1 MNIFCIVV
9 IYNGTQNNWIKNC
22 FSSIL
27 NSSIPITII
36 AVDNNS
42 NDDSTSYIK
51 THFPEVQLIECEENL
66 GFGKA
71 NNIGI
76 EIALKNNCDF
86 VFLLNQDARVN
97 PDTIQKLALKLK
109 QNPDFGI
116 ISPMHLNGTG
126 SALDYNF
133 SNYII
138 PSYCK
143 NLYSDFVLNKVAD
156 KVYESDFICAAAWLL
171 SRRCLEIV
179 GGFNPTFFHYGED
192 DNYVHRLHYKGLK
205 IGVDPFSTM
214 YHDRE
219 NRGANDHHQDRS
231 KIEERT
237 ILLKY
242 SNPTNQ
248 YNIAGEKKHLKRI
261 LLKSKLLNQTDTI
274 RYIKNR
280 ISLINLHA
288 NQIIKNLNISKSDEK
303 FIFLNFDAN

>member
-1 MNIFCIVV
+1 MKVSTVIVT
-9 IYNGTQNNWIKNC
+9 YNALRNNWLYKCLDSIQNSTLPGEIIIIDNHSKDETCNIIKENYPQV
-22 FSSIL
+22 I
-27 NSSIPITII
+27 
-36 AVDNNS
+36 
-42 NDDSTSYIK
+42 
-51 THFPEVQLIECEENL
+51 LIENQENL

-116 ISPMHLNGTG
+116 ISPMHLNGKG

-133 SNYII
+133 SNYIN

-156 KVYESDFICAAAWLL
+156 QVYESDFICAAAWLL
-171 SRRCLEIV
+171 SRKCLEIV

-192 DNYVHRLHYKGLK
+192 DNYIHRLHYKGLK
-205 IGVDPFSTM
+205 IGVDPFSTI

-219 NRGANDHHQDRS
+219 NRGTNDYQDQS

-242 SNPTNQ
+242 SNPNDQ
-248 YNIAGEKKHLKRI
+248 YNIAGEIKHLKRI

>member
-9 IYNGTQNNWIKNC
+9 IYNGTQNNWIEKC
-22 FSSIL
+22 LSSIL

-97 PDTIQKLALKLK
+97 PDTIEKLALKLN

-133 SNYII
+133 SNYIN

-143 NLYSDFVLNKVAD
+143 SLYSDFVLNKVAD
-156 KVYESDFICAAAWLL
+156 QVYKSDFICAAAWLL
-171 SRRCLEIV
+171 SRKCLEIV

-192 DNYVHRLHYKGLK
+192 DNYIHRLHYKGLK
-205 IGVDPFSTM
+205 IGVDPFSTI

-219 NRGANDHHQDRS
+219 NRRANDHQDRS

-242 SNPTNQ
+242 SNPNKH
-248 YNIAGEKKHLKRI
+248 YNIKTEKKHLRRI

-274 RYIKNR
+274 VYVKNKISLIDLHKNR
-280 ISLINLHA
+280 IS
-288 NQIIKNLNISKSDEK
+288 KNLNISKSDEK

>member
-9 IYNGTQNNWIKNC
+9 IYNGIQNNWIKNC

-27 NSSIPITII
+27 NSDIPITII

-42 NDDSTSYIK
+42 DDDSISYIK
-51 THFPEVQLIECEENL
+51 TQFPAVQLIKCEENL

-116 ISPMHLNGTG
+116 ISPMHLNGKG

-133 SNYII
+133 SNYIN

-156 KVYESDFICAAAWLL
+156 QVYESDFICAAAWLL
-171 SRRCLEIV
+171 SRKCLEIV

-192 DNYVHRLHYKGLK
+192 DNYIHRLHYKGLK
-205 IGVDPFSTM
+205 IGVDPFSTI

-219 NRGANDHHQDRS
+219 NRGTNDYQDQS

-242 SNPTNQ
+242 SNPNDQ

-274 RYIKNR
+274 RYVKNR
-280 ISLINLHA
+280 ISLIDLHA
-288 NQIIKNLNISKSDEK
+288 SQIIKNLNISKSDEK